1 MNPKQ
6 LTDYECMLLGIS
18 RPYSRKVQKD
28 RPVPKSEPLPPS
40 PTTSDGERSKK
51 APSGEH
57 TETVPEDHLEML
69 EYVSYLNSLIKRG
82 VPF

>member
-18 RPYSRKVQKD
+18 RPYSRKDRKD
-28 RPVPKSEPLPPS
+28 RRAPKSEPSPLS
-40 PTTSDGERSKK
+40 PTTSAGEPSKK
-51 APSGEH
+51 APSGEY
-57 TETVPEDHLEML
+57 TERVPEEEMELL

>member
-1 MNPKQ
+1 MNRKL
-6 LTDYECMLLGIS
+6 LTDYELMLLGIS
-18 RPYSRKVQKD
+18 RPSSRKDPTD
-28 RPVPKSEPLPPS
+28 RLAPKSEHSPPS
-40 PTTSDGERSKK
+40 PITSAGEPSKK

-57 TETVPEDHLEML
+57 IEEEMELL